1 MNKSLIKISGLFAI
15 ILSAINIIVF
25 IAVNFAISYVYL
37 ADGIGAYIVL
47 LIIAIISIIY
57 MLVGLMF
64 LHYSKLPDN
73 MIKQKKKVILIW
85 AFLLFILNP
94 FSSIFAFLAY
104 FSMLEIKIYNKNIKI
119 DYIEEIKELQKL
131 KDEGYITDKEF
142 QTKKKKILDI

>member
-25 IAVNFAISYVYL
+25 ITVNFAISYVYL

-64 LHYSKLPDN
+64 LHYSKLPDH
-73 MIKQKKKVILIW
+73 MIKQKKKVVLIW

-104 FSMLEIKIYNKNIKI
+104 FSMLEIKIYNKDIKI